1 MNFYVK
7 KLEVNALGLGYI
19 LSKIEGKES
28 VLLSVVRSD
37 SFLISLSKG
46 TLLDKDC
53 QDEYSRIS
61 IKILERYEDNPIL
74 ELGEGPGD
82 VLKFILQNRQTRIRA
97 VLLKNGPRKV
107 PYFRVLSFGEDSNIY
122 CDMISASQSHLD
134 YAIIYLTNDTVLK
147 LGTDSNWLTYGK
159 DYTLGIDELLTYFE
173 SL

>member
-7 KLEVNALGLGYI
+7 KLEVNTAGLNYI
-19 LSKIEGKES
+19 VHRVKES
-28 VLLSVVRSD
+28 VIISPTRY
-37 SFLISLSKG
+37 SFLVSLPKG

-53 QDEYSRIS
+53 LETSDIVIQ
-61 IKILERYEDNPIL
+61 ILERYEDSPV
-74 ELGEGPGD
+74 LGPWEGPGD
-82 VLKFILQNRQTRIRA
+82 VLKLILENRQTRIRA
-97 VLLKNGPRKV
+97 VLLKNGSHKV
-107 PYFRVLSFGEDSNIY
+107 PYFRVLSSEEDSSLY